1 VNAANIPLLK
11 HIISGSLFIPGNLFL
26 APLAG
31 FSDRAFRD
39 MCVEHGADCTFT
51 EMVSAEGVVRG
62 NLKTAELMHRGD
74 LEKRYAIQL
83 FTSNPETMYRAAV
96 TALDF
101 APVLIDINC
110 GCPVPKVTKTGA
122 GSALMKHPRLIG
134 SLVSAVA
141 KAVKTTG
148 TSCSVS
154 VKLRSGWDEQTIT
167 FREAAEEAAAAGAAL
182 ITLHP
187 RTRAQGYSGTAEW
200 DFIGELKQLL
210 LGVPVIG
217 SGDLFS
223 PEDAKRMLLT
233 TGCDGIMFARGAV
246 GNPFIFSRTRELLL
260 KTGELDSG
268 ELDSR
273 PASAPSPPPS
283 LRDRLET
290 ALRHLDRAL
299 HYESEKSAVKEM
311 KKQFCAYTKGLPGGA
326 ALRQLIV
333 RAKTADEYKRIIGEY
348 ISDID
353 FTSS

>member
-1 VNAANIPLLK
+1 
-11 HIISGSLFIPGNLFL
+11 
-26 APLAG
+26 
-31 FSDRAFRD
+31 
-39 MCVEHGADCTFT
+39 MCVEQGADCTFT

-62 NLKTAELMHRGD
+62 NLKTVRLMHRSD

-83 FTSNPETMYRAAV
+83 FTSSPETMYRAAL
-96 TALDF
+96 TALAFD
-101 APVLIDINC
+101 PVLIDINC

-134 SLVSAVA
+134 SLVSAVH
-141 KAVKTTG
+141 KAVKTAG
-148 TSCSVS
+148 KPCSVS
-154 VKLRSGWDEQTIT
+154 VKLRSGWDEQSIT
-167 FREAAEEAAAAGAAL
+167 FRESAEEAVAAGAAL
-182 ITLHP
+182 VTLHP
-187 RTRAQGYSGTAEW
+187 RTRNQGYSGTAEW
-200 DFIGELKQLL
+200 DYIGELKQLP

-223 PEDAKRMLLT
+223 PEDAKRMLLA

-246 GNPFIFSRTRELLL
+246 GNPFIFSQTRELLL
-260 KTGELDSG
+260 GTREAV
-268 ELDSR
+268 
-273 PASAPSPPPS
+273 PPSAPPLERPS
-283 LRDRLET
+283 AAFPSVRKRLET

-299 HYESEKSAVKEM
+299 CYESETVAVKEM

-333 RAKTADEYKRIIGEY
+333 HAKTADDYKRIIGEY